1 MSAAPVVW
9 RFAMSQTRT
18 TRRPKLQDLCAV
30 VMAAGQ
36 GTRMR
41 SDHPKMLHSLGG
53 LPMVG
58 HVLELCR
65 RFGVKRTLVVIG
77 YQAERV
83 REALAAYP
91 VEFVLQAEQRGTA
104 HAVLQTE
111 DALRGFEGELL
122 VLNGDVPLLSD
133 ALFERLLTTHVTSRA
148 VATVITTKLADPT
161 GYGRVLR
168 GRSGAFRGIV
178 EEVEATPSQRRVKE
192 INAGIYCFHAPRLFA
207 ALHKVRPS
215 PVKGELYLPEAL
227 PILLKARGR
236 IATVVAEDSREVLGI
251 NTRAELAEAYA
262 VLRRRVVDRLM
273 EAGVTCLDP
282 ATTHVSVL
290 ATVGRDTV
298 LYPQVQLEGATRIG
312 EACTIHAG
320 SRVRNSQLGN
330 RVTVLD
336 GSVILEAEIADEC
349 TIGPYAHLRPGNR
362 LHRKAKIGN
371 FVEVKKSVI
380 GEGSKVSHLTY
391 IGDSTVGMRVN
402 VGAGTITCN
411 YDGFGKHQTVIDD
424 EAFIGSNACLVAP
437 VRIGRGAY
445 VAAGST
451 ITQEVPP
458 DALAFGR
465 AQQVNKEG
473 RAAVIR
479 AAKAKR

>member
-1 MSAAPVVW
+1 MPK
-9 RFAMSQTRT
+9 TRT
-18 TRRPKLQDLCAV
+18 KPLLSPKDACAIV
-30 VMAAGQ
+30 IAAGQ

-41 SDHPKMLHSLGG
+41 SDLPKILHPLGG

-58 HVLELCR
+58 HVLEACR
-65 RFGVKRTLVVIG
+65 RLGVKRTLVVIG
-77 YQAERV
+77 HQAERV
-83 REALAAYP
+83 REVLATYP
-91 VEFVLQAEQRGTA
+91 VEFILQEEQRGTA

-111 DALRGFEGELL
+111 AALQGFGGDVL

-133 ALFERLLTTHVTSRA
+133 ALVQRLLTTHAESRA
-148 VATVITTKLADPT
+148 VATAVTTRLADAS

-168 GRSGAFRGIV
+168 DRRGAFRGIV
-178 EEVEATPSQRRVKE
+178 EEVEATPGQRRVKE
-192 INAGIYCFHAPRLFA
+192 INAGIYCFNAPRLFE

-215 PVKGELYLPEAL
+215 SVKGELYLPEVLA
-227 PILLKARGR
+227 ILLHARGR
-236 IATVVAEDSREVLGI
+236 IATVLADDAREVLGI
-251 NTRAELAEAYA
+251 NTRGELAEAYG

-282 ATTHVSVL
+282 ATTHVSAL
-290 ATVGRDTV
+290 ATVGRDTT

-312 EACTIHAG
+312 EGCTVHAG
-320 SRVRNSQLGN
+320 SRIRDSQLGD

-336 GSVILEAEIADEC
+336 GCVILEAEIADEC
-349 TIGPYAHLRPGNR
+349 IIGPYAHLRPGNR
-362 LHRKAKIGN
+362 LRRKVKIGN
-371 FVEVKKSVI
+371 FVELKKSVV
-380 GEGSKVSHLTY
+380 GDGSKVPHLTY
-391 IGDSTVGMRVN
+391 VGDSTVGERVN

-411 YDGFGKHQTVIDD
+411 YDGFGKHQTIIEDG
-424 EAFIGSNACLVAP
+424 AFIGSNSCLVAP

-451 ITQEVPP
+451 ITQEVAP

-473 RAAVIR
+473 RAAIIR
-479 AAKAKR
+479 ASKAKH

>member
-1 MSAAPVVW
+1 MSKSRTNSRPAPQEV
-9 RFAMSQTRT
+9 
-18 TRRPKLQDLCAV
+18 CAV
-30 VMAAGQ
+30 VIAAGQ

-41 SDHPKMLHSLGG
+41 SDLPKIIHPLGG

-58 HVLELCR
+58 HVLEVCR
-65 RFGVKRTLVVIG
+65 RLGAKRTLVVIG
-77 YQAERV
+77 YRAERV
-83 REALAAYP
+83 REILATYP
-91 VEFVLQAEQRGTA
+91 VEFVLQEDQRGTA

-111 DALRGFEGELL
+111 AALQGFAGEVL

-133 ALFERLLTTHVTSRA
+133 ALVERLLATHAKSGA
-148 VATVITTKLADPT
+148 VATLVTTRLADPA

-168 GRSGAFRGIV
+168 DRRGAFRGIV
-178 EEVEATPSQRRVKE
+178 EDVEATAAQRRVTE
-192 INAGIYCFHAPRLFA
+192 INAGIYCFNAPRLFA
-207 ALHKVRPS
+207 AVHKVRPS
-215 PVKGELYLPEAL
+215 AVKGELYLPEVLA
-227 PILLKARGR
+227 ILLREKGR

-251 NTRAELAEAYA
+251 NTRAELAAAYG

-298 LYPQVQLEGATRIG
+298 LYPQVQIEGATRVG
-312 EACTIHAG
+312 EGCTVHAG
-320 SRVRNSQLGN
+320 SRIRDSQLGN

-336 GSVILEAEIADEC
+336 GCVILEAEIADEC
-349 TIGPYAHLRPGNR
+349 IIGPYAHLRPGNR
-362 LHRKAKIGN
+362 LRRKVKIGN

-380 GEGSKVSHLTY
+380 GEGSKAPHLTY
-391 IGDSTVGMRVN
+391 IGDATVGERVN

-411 YDGFGKHQTVIDD
+411 YDGFGKHQTIIED
-424 EAFIGSNACLVAP
+424 EAFIGSNTSLVAP
-437 VRIGRGAY
+437 VRVGRGAI

-451 ITQEVPP
+451 ITQEVPS

-473 RAAVIR
+473 RAALIR
-479 AAKAKR
+479 AAKTKH